1 MPLKRGIFLSGDI
14 CIARAITLIAR
25 KYFGSIEG
33 RLNQLKKGV
42 NIEIFAVMFI
52 LDER

>member
-1 MPLKRGIFLSGDI
+1 MLS
-14 CIARAITLIAR
+14 AP